1 MMPRA
6 GLVVPFESRGF
17 SGLVLAQGVSAKTE
31 ADGGK
36 GRGGICADIPRR
48 VGRDLT
54 AGRLVGRIIVT
65 KM

>member
-6 GLVVPFESRGF
+6 GLAVPFESRGF

-31 ADGGK
+31 ADDGK
-36 GRGGICADIPRR
+36 GRGGICAECRR

-54 AGRLVGRIIVT
+54 AGAE
-65 KM
+65 K